1 MILALLLLLSGLT
14 ISAVAIYYSVAGLV
28 AIFSAAVIPIM
39 VMGISLEV
47 GKLVIASWIK
57 ARWKQAPFLMK
68 SYAIVAVSILMVIT
82 SLGIFGFLSKAHSD
96 QSLVSGD
103 VQAKVAIYDEKIKT
117 AKENIESDRRQLK
130 QMDDA
135 VDQIMGRSS
144 DEKGADKANAVRK
157 SQQRDRASLAQD
169 IESNQKIIAKLNDES
184 APIRAEVRKVDAE
197 VGPIKYIAA
206 FIYGA
211 NPDAN
216 ILERAVTWVIIL
228 IVIVFDPLAVVM
240 LLASQMTFQ
249 WVKEDKLAE
258 EKRLRQL
265 AEENTSGEM
274 TKDTQT
280 VKVRDDSVGEL
291 PIDEPTIV
299 ELDSYVGEKPTAQE
313 LAEIAKEDDYGD
325 CPKCNT
331 KMLHAT
337 GIGIFCPNKQCDV
350 GDAPLL
356 YIDESVKVTEPTV
369 QYEILEDSEEEFVDV
384 PQEPMYEADDWPL
397 TEEQIEQISESMTDL
412 PTGELTEKSTI
423 LSEVAEDIIDRP
435 GDYVTTPVVE
445 EPPRKSVAE
454 AAPAVGRRVM
464 YASTQI
470 TADNTMPIG
479 VQSQAGFGAEF
490 PSVPSKGDVFLRVD
504 ILPNILYKYNGTKWI
519 EIDKTQTDVYAY
531 EEEYIKY
538 LIEQIDTGKYDP
550 DMLTDV
556 EREQIQEYLKKHA
569 Q

>member
-1 MILALLLLLSGLT
+1 MILALLLLLSGLA

-144 DEKGADKANAVRK
+144 DEKGADKANVVRK
-157 SQQRDRASLAQD
+157 SQQRDRVSLAQD
-169 IESNQKIIAKLNDES
+169 IESNQKIISKLNDES

-249 WVKEDKLAE
+249 WVKEERIAE
-258 EKRLRQL
+258 EKRLREL
-265 AEENTSGEM
+265 AEENTSDEM

-280 VKVRDDSVGEL
+280 EISKESVGEL
-291 PIDEPTIV
+291 SVHEPIV
-299 ELDSYVGEKPTAQE
+299 EKIVE
-313 LAEIAKEDDYGD
+313 EDHGD

-331 KMLHAT
+331 KMLHAA

-356 YIDESVKVTEPTV
+356 YIDESVKVPEPTI
-369 QYEILEDSEEEFVDV
+369 QYEILEDSEELLIDV
-384 PQEPMYEADDWPL
+384 PQEPQYEQDDTPL
-397 TEEQIEQISESMTDL
+397 TQDDIEQIRKSVTDL
-412 PTGELTEKSTI
+412 PTVELTEKSTI
-423 LSEVAEDIIDRP
+423 LPEVAEES
-435 GDYVTTPVVE
+435 VQ
-445 EPPRKSVAE
+445 EPPRKTFSE
-454 AAPAVGRRVM
+454 AAPGRGRRVM

-470 TADNTMPIG
+470 TADNTIPIG

-538 LIEQIDTGKYDP
+538 LIDQIDTGKYDP

-556 EREQIQEYLKKHA
+556 EREQIQEYLRKHA

>member
-1 MILALLLLLSGLT
+1 MILALLLLLSGLA

-144 DEKGADKANAVRK
+144 DEKGADKANVVRK
-157 SQQRDRASLAQD
+157 SQQRDRVSLAQD
-169 IESNQKIIAKLNDES
+169 IESNQKIISKLNDES

-249 WVKEDKLAE
+249 WVKEERIAE
-258 EKRLRQL
+258 EKRLREL
-265 AEENTSGEM
+265 AEENTSDEM

-280 VKVRDDSVGEL
+280 EISKESVGEL
-291 PIDEPTIV
+291 SVHEPIV
-299 ELDSYVGEKPTAQE
+299 EKIVE
-313 LAEIAKEDDYGD
+313 EDHGD

-331 KMLHAT
+331 KMLHAA

-356 YIDESVKVTEPTV
+356 YIDESVKVPEPTI
-369 QYEILEDSEEEFVDV
+369 QYEILEDSEELLIDV
-384 PQEPMYEADDWPL
+384 PQEPQYEQDDTPL
-397 TEEQIEQISESMTDL
+397 TQDDIEQIRKSVTDL

-423 LSEVAEDIIDRP
+423 LPEVAEES
-435 GDYVTTPVVE
+435 VQ
-445 EPPRKSVAE
+445 EPPRKTFSE
-454 AAPAVGRRVM
+454 AAPGRGRRVM

-470 TADNTMPIG
+470 TADNTIPIG

-538 LIEQIDTGKYDP
+538 LIDQIDTGKYDP

-556 EREQIQEYLKKHA
+556 EREQIQEYLRKHA

>member
-14 ISAVAIYYSVAGLV
+14 ISAVAIYYSVVGLV

-135 VDQIMGRSS
+135 VDQILGRSS

-228 IVIVFDPLAVVM
+228 IVIVFDPLAIVM

-258 EKRLRQL
+258 EKRLREL
-265 AEENTSGEM
+265 VEGDTSGEM

-280 VKVRDDSVGEL
+280 VKVHDDSVGEL
-291 PIDEPTIV
+291 PIDKPTIA

-337 GIGIFCPNKQCDV
+337 GIGIFCPNKNCDV
-350 GDAPLL
+350 GDGPLL
-356 YIDESVKVTEPTV
+356 YVDELNEPK
-369 QYEILEDSEEEFVDV
+369 YE
-384 PQEPMYEADDWPL
+384 PDDAPL
-397 TEEQIEQISESMTDL
+397 TEEQIKQIEESVTDL
-412 PTGELTEKSTI
+412 PVGELTEKSTI
-423 LSEVAEDIIDRP
+423 LPEVAEET
-435 GDYVTTPVVE
+435 VQE
-445 EPPRKSVAE
+445 APRKTFSE
-454 AAPAVGRRVM
+454 AAPGRGRRVM
-464 YASTQI
+464 YSTQI

-479 VQSQAGFGAEF
+479 AQSQAGFGSQF
-490 PSVPSKGDVFLRVD
+490 PAAPSKGDVFLRVD
-504 ILPNILYKYNGTKWI
+504 SLPNVLYKYNGTKWI
-519 EIDKTQTDVYAY
+519 EIDKNQTDVYAY

-538 LIEQIDTGKYDP
+538 LIDQIDTGKYDP